1 MKCLEFLNQFLLL
14 IGLQYGLWW
23 EEKKKRHFK
32 CMRFYPFDDE
42 EPPLDYSDNFLNIEP
57 NLYIQLELNEEEDN
71 EIYDF
76 FMIINR

>member
-1 MKCLEFLNQFLLL
+1 
-14 IGLQYGLWW
+14 
-23 EEKKKRHFK
+23 
-32 CMRFYPFDDE
+32 MRFSPFYDE
-42 EPPLDYSDNFLNIEP
+42 EPPLDYSDNILNIEP

>member
-1 MKCLEFLNQFLLL
+1 MPRVFEPIFVVNWAT
-14 IGLQYGLWW
+14 IWTMMRR
-23 EEKKKRHFK
+23 EKKRHFK

-42 EPPLDYSDNFLNIEP
+42 EPPLDYSDNILNIEP